1 MFLCLHPF
9 SFICMFISVAFKWY
23 RSADESC
30 EGTNTEDPTVDFERE
45 TNRPEDEEDKDMGF
59 SPELEMIVT

>member
-1 MFLCLHPF
+1 
-9 SFICMFISVAFKWY
+9 MFISVAFKWY